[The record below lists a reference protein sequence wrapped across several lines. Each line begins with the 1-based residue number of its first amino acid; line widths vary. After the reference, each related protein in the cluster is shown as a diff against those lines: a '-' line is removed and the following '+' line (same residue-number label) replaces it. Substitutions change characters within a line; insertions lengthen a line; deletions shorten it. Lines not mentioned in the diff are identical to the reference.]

1 MSQSDHKLYLYDN
14 NIDLV
19 IGTDGLYVDNRPMN
33 NRKLIA
39 HKGLTNELIFS
50 IRNRDR
56 KLQNVFSDTLSAY
69 LINPTT
75 KRRLFYKLLEHTSN
89 VGQVKLVLDEGDL
102 RNVTAGLYRIYV
114 AKQDVS
120 GIDKPVYSDQNNGMV
135 FDIQI
140 TEQIDQSPTP
150 TQSANTFLQ
159 VSSTSDGDPANVFT
173 TSAFSGNQNRNFP
186 NALHSLAIYP
196 DAYTGTLDVQASLVE
211 SVPSTNNLSTD
222 WVTLESNIALSSSST
237 IVSRNYTI
245 NANWIRVLYT
255 PTSGNISQ
263 VQVRN

>member
-1 MSQSDHKLYLYDN
+1 
-14 NIDLV
+14 
-19 IGTDGLYVDNRPMN
+19 
-33 NRKLIA
+33 
-39 HKGLTNELIFS
+39 
-50 IRNRDR
+50 
-56 KLQNVFSDTLSAY
+56 
-69 LINPTT
+69 
-75 KRRLFYKLLEHTSN
+75 
-89 VGQVKLVLDEGDL
+89 
-102 RNVTAGLYRIYV
+102 
-114 AKQDVS
+114 
-120 GIDKPVYSDQNNGMV
+120 MV

-159 VSSTSDGDPANVFT
+159 VASTSDGDPANVFT